1 MIDPALGLA
10 AEECALRHGAHV
22 VDLVLRGDPS
32 KRVLEVYVDS
42 EGGVTVELC
51 SEISRDLSAAI
62 QLQGVLRGSYRLEV
76 SSPGIER
83 PLLFP
88 WQYRKHVG
96 RRMRIRWD
104 VVGTL
109 KEETGVLRGA
119 DEAGITFETET
130 THEQFVLPFS
140 EIRRATVVAPW

>member
-10 AEECALRHGAHV
+10 AEQCAVQHGAHV

-42 EGGVTVELC
+42 EGGVTVDLC
-51 SEISRDLSAAI
+51 SQISRDLSAAV
-62 QLQGVLRGSYRLEV
+62 QLQGVLGGSYRLEV
-76 SSPGIER
+76 SSPGIDR

-104 VVGTL
+104 VAGAL
-109 KEETGVLRGA
+109 KEETGVLRGS
-119 DEAGITFETET
+119 DETGITFETDT
-130 THEQFVLPFS
+130 MHEQFVLPFG